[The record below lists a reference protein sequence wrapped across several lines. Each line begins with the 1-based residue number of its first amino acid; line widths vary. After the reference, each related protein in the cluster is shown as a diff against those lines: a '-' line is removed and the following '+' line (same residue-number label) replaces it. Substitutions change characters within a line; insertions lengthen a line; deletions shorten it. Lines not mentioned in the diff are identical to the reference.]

1 MATNKNI
8 PVLRISSDVAL
19 PDNARYTN
27 RFEIRSESSDRIY
40 IVSQDKNKK
49 HWCCSCMGW
58 IRFRKCKH
66 LEAIGLPNFEQPY
79 EPKIE
84 R

>member
-1 MATNKNI
+1 MKDSNLPSIKI
-8 PVLRISSDVAL
+8 PKEVSL
-19 PDNARYTN
+19 PDSDQWQN

-40 IVSQDKNKK
+40 IVSQNIKKK
-49 HWCCSCMGW
+49 HWACSCPAW
-58 IRFRKCKH
+58 RTRRKCKH
-66 LEAIGLPNFEQPY
+66 LEAIGLPNFELPY